1 MYIIIFLLCCI
12 IVSLCFY
19 IYKQN
24 KKIISISKQ
33 INDILFHHN
42 DFYIQKYK
50 EGNLSILE
58 SDICKLVNKIYE
70 QNHLLENEKLILK
83 EYLEDISH
91 QMKTPLTALNLIHER
106 LKKAEGHE
114 KRQLLKEEKKLLDK
128 IEWLVMSLLKMAQ
141 LDAQTVT
148 FHQESITQ
156 KDFVLQLLNPFE
168 IQIDMKD
175 IQIQINIQ
183 ESEIFKCDILWTL
196 EAVSNILKNCIEHV
210 EQNGIIHIEMNQNP
224 LYDEIIIQDNGCGID
239 QEDLIHLFE
248 RFYKGKN
255 AKQDSVG
262 IGLALSSM
270 IIEKQN
276 GTIQVENTY
285 PGTKFTIHLY
295 KENV

>member
-70 QNHLLENEKLILK
+70 QNHLLENEELILK

-106 LKKAEGHE
+106 LNKAEGNE

-175 IQIQINIQ
+175 IQLQINIQ
-183 ESEIFKCDILWTL
+183 ESDIFKCDILWTL
-196 EAVSNILKNCIEHV
+196 EALSNILKNCIEHV
-210 EQNGIIHIEMNQNP
+210 E
-224 LYDEIIIQDNGCGID
+224 
-239 QEDLIHLFE
+239 
-248 RFYKGKN
+248 
-255 AKQDSVG
+255 
-262 IGLALSSM
+262 
-270 IIEKQN
+270 
-276 GTIQVENTY
+276 
-285 PGTKFTIHLY
+285 
-295 KENV
+295 

>member
-1 MYIIIFLLCCI
+1 MYIIVFLLCCVI
-12 IVSLCFY
+12 GGLCYY
-19 IYKQN
+19 IHQQN

-33 INDILFHHN
+33 INDILFQHN

-70 QNHLLENEKLILK
+70 QNRLLENEKLILK

-91 QMKTPLTALNLIHER
+91 QMKTPLTSLNLIHER
-106 LKKAEGHE
+106 LQKAEGHE

-148 FHQESITQ
+148 FHQESIKQ

-175 IQIQINIQ
+175 IQLQINIQ

-196 EAVSNILKNCIEHV
+196 EALSNILKNCIEHV

-224 LYDEIIIQDNGCGID
+224 LYNEIIIQDNGCGID